1 MSLFSMGQQLGQM
14 AANKG
19 LQMAKKPSG
28 GVRRRGETR
37 DQFRGRMDN
46 ISSAI
51 DAVFRGVQQTRTRV
65 HKGLSGMQ
73 LNPDGTDPGNS
84 FDRFMRQNPHLGGA
98 AQRQAQYDQQARG
111 NAYKQAAQN
120 SLMRAQE
127 QQPTSKSVVG
137 ADGYRSIFDSS
148 GNAVGT
154 TAPVGSGQSMVFDDA
169 LGEMVPMS
177 AWSQR
182 KDYVQ
187 GTKGMGPTPMQQA
200 ANRSVSK
207 LSGMDQIFGG
217 GAKQPSPSGV
227 AGGGVVEPPQ
237 PKGAPGGE
245 LFGQMPEFRSSGMAM
260 TQQKGPVYPPN
271 AGPQQSDTLYPF
283 QYGNMAQPAYGTLA
297 EKESAR
303 RKALAGSKGAVGSYG
318 EWIEDK
324 TTSMEKAIQDMLRST
339 FGDPTLQ
346 TTNQAMQDP
355 MTQPRTIAP
364 RPIMPVAQ
372 QPPQAQLSTPLQATF
387 DQAQVKGYLNTMSN
401 MQFRMAD
408 FYPGSDYARIEQVF
422 PGFKFNNYAT
432 TDQAL
437 DALRQLLSMYQ

>member
-1 MSLFSMGQQLGQM
+1 M

-111 NAYKQAAQN
+111 NMASAVAEREALQKIQTN
-120 SLMRAQE
+120 TPS
-127 QQPTSKSVVG
+127 SKSVVG
-137 ADGYRSIFDSS
+137 ADGYRSIFDQQ
-148 GNAVGT
+148 GNVVGT
-154 TAPVGSGQSMVFDDA
+154 TAPVGEKGSRVFDDA
-169 LGEMVPMS
+169 LGEMVPMD

-182 KDYVQ
+182 KNYVQ
-187 GTKGMGPTPMQQA
+187 GTKGMNATAMQQA
-200 ANRSVSK
+200 ARKSITSK
-207 LSGMDQIFGG
+207 PSKPSGIDQIFGG

-245 LFGQMPEFRSSGMAM
+245 LSGQMPEFRSSGMSMA
-260 TQQKGPVYPPN
+260 QQRGPVYPPN
-271 AGPQQSDTLYPF
+271 AGQQYTPMMPNEGPQNPRDFGPQLPYSGDEQVMALKRLYDF
-283 QYGNMAQPAYGTLA
+283 GGNTN
-297 EKESAR
+297 
-303 RKALAGSKGAVGSYG
+303 
-318 EWIEDK
+318 
-324 TTSMEKAIQDMLRST
+324 
-339 FGDPTLQ
+339 PTL
-346 TTNQAMQDP
+346 TALEGTWND
-355 MTQPRTIAP
+355 I
-364 RPIMPVAQ
+364 
-372 QPPQAQLSTPLQATF
+372 
-387 DQAQVKGYLNTMSN
+387 
-401 MQFRMAD
+401 
-408 FYPGSDYARIEQVF
+408 F
-422 PGFKFNNYAT
+422 PGRNDYEY
-432 TDQAL
+432 
-437 DALRQLLSMYQ
+437 LRQLFPGLVHPQAGSGELMKSLAQMYQNPAYQALFPQVNQSEFYQ

>member
-1 MSLFSMGQQLGQM
+1 MGQQLGQM

-111 NAYKQAAQN
+111 NMASAVAEREALQKIQSN
-120 SLMRAQE
+120 TPS
-127 QQPTSKSVVG
+127 SKSVVG
-137 ADGYRSIFDSS
+137 ADGYRSIFDQQ
-148 GNAVGT
+148 GNVVGT
-154 TAPVGSGQSMVFDDA
+154 TAPVGEKGSRVFDDA
-169 LGEMVPMS
+169 LGEMVPMD

-182 KDYVQ
+182 KNYVQ
-187 GTKGMGPTPMQQA
+187 GTKGMNATAMQQA
-200 ANRSVSK
+200 ARKSITSK
-207 LSGMDQIFGG
+207 PSGIDQIFGG
-217 GAKQPSPSGV
+217 GAKQTSPSGV
-227 AGGGVVEPPQ
+227 AGDGLVEPPQ

-245 LFGQMPEFRSSGMAM
+245 LFGPPNPYAM
-260 TQQKGPVYPPN
+260 GPN
-271 AGPQQSDTLYPF
+271 AGPQYTPMRPNDGPQYTPMMPNDGPQYTPMMPNDGPQQSATLYPF
-283 QYGNMAQPAYGTLA
+283 QYGNMARPAYGTLA

-318 EWIEDK
+318 QWVEDK
-324 TTSMEKAIQDMLRST
+324 ATSMENMVQDMLRRI

-355 MTQPRTIAP
+355 MQQQLNLGSVIPWLANLVPMTRPKPNAIAP
-364 RPIMPVAQ
+364 
-372 QPPQAQLSTPLQATF
+372 
-387 DQAQVKGYLNTMSN
+387 SN
-401 MQFRMAD
+401 DA
-408 FYPGSDYARIEQVF
+408 E
-422 PGFKFNNYAT
+422 
-432 TDQAL
+432 AL
-437 DALRQLLSMYQ
+437 DRLEQLLRKPTQG

>member
-1 MSLFSMGQQLGQM
+1 MGKDKLSKEQRKNAAAVAAFGSGKPPEQQSEQPSERKR
-14 AANKG
+14 NK
-19 LQMAKKPSG
+19 Q
-28 GVRRRGETR
+28 
-37 DQFRGRMDN
+37 DN
-46 ISSAI
+46 SDI
-51 DAVFRGVQQTRTRV
+51 DAVFRGVRQTRPRI

-111 NAYKQAAQN
+111 NAYQQAVQN

-187 GTKGMGPTPMQQA
+187 GTKGMGPTPVQQA
-200 ANRSVSK
+200 ANKSVSK
-207 LSGMDQIFGG
+207 LSGIDQIFGG
-217 GAKQPSPSGV
+217 GTKQPSPSGV

-245 LFGQMPEFRSSGMAM
+245 LFGQKPEFKSSEMAM
-260 TQQKGPVYPPN
+260 P
-271 AGPQQSDTLYPF
+271 
-283 QYGNMAQPAYGTLA
+283 
-297 EKESAR
+297 
-303 RKALAGSKGAVGSYG
+303 
-318 EWIEDK
+318 
-324 TTSMEKAIQDMLRST
+324 
-339 FGDPTLQ
+339 
-346 TTNQAMQDP
+346 
-355 MTQPRTIAP
+355 
-364 RPIMPVAQ
+364 Q
-372 QPPQAQLSTPLQATF
+372 QPPQAVLPNDLGSVFAQQSRQKYFNPAQLSGPLQAST
-387 DQAQVKGYLNTMSN
+387 DQAQVKRDLNAMGN

-408 FYPGSDYARIEQVF
+408 FYPGSDYAQLEQMF
-422 PGFKFNNYAT
+422 PGFKFDNYAT
-432 TDQAL
+432 TNQAL

>member
-28 GVRRRGETR
+28 GVRRRNETR
-37 DQFRGRMDN
+37 DQLRGRMDN

-51 DAVFRGVQQTRTRV
+51 DAVFRGVQQTRTKV
-65 HKGLSGMQ
+65 HKGLSGMP

-111 NAYKQAAQN
+111 NMASAVAERKALQGIQTN
-120 SLMRAQE
+120 TPS
-127 QQPTSKSVVG
+127 SKSVVG

-154 TAPVGSGQSMVFDDA
+154 TAPVGNGQSMVFDDA
-169 LGEMVPMS
+169 LGQMVPMS

-207 LSGMDQIFGG
+207 PSGMDQIFGG
-217 GAKQPSPSGV
+217 GTKQPSPSGV

-260 TQQKGPVYPPN
+260 PQRGPVYPPN
-271 AGPQQSDTLYPF
+271 ARPQPRPKLDQTSQSSQSQFMGPEIPSWL
-283 QYGNMAQPAYGTLA
+283 
-297 EKESAR
+297 
-303 RKALAGSKGAVGSYG
+303 
-318 EWIEDK
+318 
-324 TTSMEKAIQDMLRST
+324 
-339 FGDPTLQ
+339 LQ
-346 TTNQAMQDP
+346 TPDMPFGETNGTANLRGLFPRLGQGGEEIAALLEDFWNNLSG
-355 MTQPRTIAP
+355 QPQTAHEQFR
-364 RPIMPVAQ
+364 RAQ
-372 QPPQAQLSTPLQATF
+372 Q
-387 DQAQVKGYLNTMSN
+387 
-401 MQFRMAD
+401 
-408 FYPGSDYARIEQVF
+408 DYARQQ
-422 PGFKFNNYAT
+422 YA
-432 TDQAL
+432 QGI
-437 DALRQLLSMYQ
+437 R